1 MSQFHVLIFKHDC
14 STAEGITGSLSESEP
29 GFHFYVCERNSN
41 KFSIM
46 SFSWDRMKHDDDAK
60 RVPYQY
66 STRYILIAWK
76 THFIFC
82 LSNNCSIFLFRT
94 ITSFVFSNSELHL
107 QLPNFIYFNLP
118 CCIQS
123 VSTPIQEM
131 ALQYDVNRVNWC
143 YEKSS
148 TLFIE
153 FQVSRKTYAATMIN
167 NKESGKSMFDC
178 YF

>member
-1 MSQFHVLIFKHDC
+1 MWVNFMSWSSNTIVPLQKVLL
-14 STAEGITGSLSESEP
+14 GRYRNLSRD
-29 GFHFYVCERNSN
+29 FFLCLWKLWRNSN

-46 SFSWDRMKHDDDAK
+46 SISWDRMKHDDDAK

-76 THFIFC
+76 TYFILC
-82 LSNNCSIFLFRT
+82 LSNNCSIFLVRT

-131 ALQYDVNRVNWC
+131 AL
-143 YEKSS
+143 
-148 TLFIE
+148 
-153 FQVSRKTYAATMIN
+153 
-167 NKESGKSMFDC
+167 
-178 YF
+178 

>member
-1 MSQFHVLIFKHDC
+1 MWVNFMSWSSNTIVPLQKVLL
-14 STAEGITGSLSESEP
+14 GRYRNLSRD
-29 GFHFYVCERNSN
+29 FFLCLWKLWRNSN

-107 QLPNFIYFNLP
+107 QLPNFIYFNLL
-118 CCIQS
+118 CCIRS

-131 ALQYDVNRVNWC
+131 AL
-143 YEKSS
+143 
-148 TLFIE
+148 
-153 FQVSRKTYAATMIN
+153 
-167 NKESGKSMFDC
+167 
-178 YF
+178 